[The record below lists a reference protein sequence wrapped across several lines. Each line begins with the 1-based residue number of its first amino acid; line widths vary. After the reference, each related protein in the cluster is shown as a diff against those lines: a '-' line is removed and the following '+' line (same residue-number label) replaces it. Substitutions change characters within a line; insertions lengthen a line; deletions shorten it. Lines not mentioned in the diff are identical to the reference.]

1 MNSQPIKVGIV
12 GAGNNTRVRHIP
24 GLQAIEGVEIV
35 SVCNRSRESSQRVA
49 EAFRIAKVYDDWRE
63 LVAAGDTNAIV
74 IGTWPYM
81 HCEVTCAALEA
92 GKHVMCEARMARNA
106 AEAHIM
112 LEKSR
117 AQPNLITQIV
127 PSPFT
132 LRVDRTIQ
140 DLIANGYVG
149 DLYAMTV
156 RGLMPGFANPEA
168 PLHWRQRQDLSG
180 FNILTMGIWYEAAM
194 RWVGPASA
202 VFARTRIYT
211 PQRRDPETGTMGT
224 VDVPDHIDIVVDLA
238 CGAQATYQFS
248 AVCGLASGSGAWLF
262 GSKGTLHYDQASDR
276 LFGGRQGEKALQE
289 ITVAPEKAGKWRVEE
304 EFVGAIRGQEEIRL
318 TAFAD
323 GVKYMEFTEA
333 VHRSAASGQIVSLP
347 LAELRS

>member
-1 MNSQPIKVGIV
+1 MSSQPIRVGIV
-12 GAGNNTRVRHIP
+12 GAGNNTRVKHIP

-35 SVCNRSRESSQRVA
+35 SVCNRSQESSRRVA
-49 EAFRIAKVYDDWRE
+49 DIFHIPQVYEDWHKLVTADDI
-63 LVAAGDTNAIV
+63 NAIV

-92 GKHVMCEARMARNA
+92 GKHVMCEARMAMNA
-106 AEAHIM
+106 AEAHLM

-117 AQPNLITQIV
+117 AHPNLITQIV

-140 DLIANGYVG
+140 ELIANGYVG

-156 RGLMPGFANPEA
+156 RGTIPGFANPQA
-168 PLHWRQRQDLSG
+168 PLHWRQQQDLSG
-180 FNILTMGIWYEAAM
+180 HNILTMGIWYEAVM
-194 RWVGPASA
+194 RWVGPASQ

-211 PQRRDPETGTMGT
+211 PQRRNPETGAMVT
-224 VDVPDHIDIVVDLA
+224 VDVPDQVNIVADLA
-238 CGAQATYQFS
+238 CGAQATYEFS
-248 AVCGLASGSGAWLF
+248 AVCGLAPGPGAWLF
-262 GSKGTLHYDQASDR
+262 GSKGTLHYDQASDK
-276 LFGGRQGEKALQE
+276 LLAGQQGDKMLQE
-289 ITVAPEKAGKWRVEE
+289 IAIAPEKADQWRVEE

-318 TAFAD
+318 TNFTT

-333 VHRSAASGQIVSLP
+333 VHRSAASGQVVSLP
-347 LAELRS
+347 LAGVR

>member
-24 GLQAIEGVEIV
+24 GLQAIAGVEVV
-35 SVCNRSRESSQRVA
+35 SVCNRSRESSQRAA
-49 EAFRIAKVYDDWRE
+49 ETFHIPKVYDDWRQ
-63 LVAAGDTNAIV
+63 LVAADDTNAIV

-81 HCEVTCAALEA
+81 HCEMTCAALEA

-106 AEAHIM
+106 AEAHTM
-112 LEKSR
+112 LKKSQ
-117 AQPNLITQIV
+117 AHPNLIAQIV

-140 DLIANGYVG
+140 DLIADGYIG

-156 RGLMPGFANPEA
+156 RGTVPGFANPET

-202 VFARTRIYT
+202 VFARTRIHI
-211 PQRRDPETGTMGT
+211 PQRRDPETGAMVT
-224 VDVPDHIDIVVDLA
+224 VDVPDHVDIVADLA
-238 CGAQATYQFS
+238 SGAQATYQFS
-248 AVCGLASGSGAWLF
+248 VVCGLAPAPGAWLF
-262 GSKGTLHYDQASDR
+262 GSTGTLHYDQASDK
-276 LFGGRQGEKALQE
+276 LFGGRQGEKTLQE
-289 ITVAPEKAGKWRVEE
+289 IAVAPEKAGKWRVEE
-304 EFVGAIRGQEEIRL
+304 EFVGAIRGQEKIQF

-333 VHRSAASGQIVSLP
+333 VHRSATSGQIVSLP
-347 LAELRS
+347 LAEFRS